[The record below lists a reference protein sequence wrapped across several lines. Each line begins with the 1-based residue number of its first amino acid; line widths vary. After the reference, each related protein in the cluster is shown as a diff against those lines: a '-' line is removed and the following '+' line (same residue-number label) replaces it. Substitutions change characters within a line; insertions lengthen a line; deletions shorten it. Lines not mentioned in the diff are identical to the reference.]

1 LDKKGPSPWLKMF
14 QNAREWCSWDRLV
27 SFTNILVR
35 VLLQLLA
42 DTLFFCF
49 RPVSCLMNG
58 EDGFITN

>member
-1 LDKKGPSPWLKMF
+1 MF
-14 QNAREWCSWDRLV
+14 
-27 SFTNILVR
+27 FTNILVR

-42 DTLFFCF
+42 DTLFLGF